1 MNITL
6 PTPPEA
12 QDEYVKELEL
22 ENWTHKREIAKL
34 KSDMAQWIKADDRRR
49 RNSSQTYAELERVKA
64 DKVELQKELFE
75 SHKKQEKLEEQV
87 AVLKRANEINEKQIR
102 DYERDQVDEKRPNLE
117 VTTPAFIPTVPYSGA
132 IYGISMR

>member
-1 MNITL
+1 MSSSN
-6 PTPPEA
+6 
-12 QDEYVKELEL
+12 EYVKELEH

-34 KSDMAQWIKADDRRR
+34 RSDMEKLHKSNERIRR
-49 RNSSQTYAELERVKA
+49 SSGITQDELKRTQA

-102 DYERDQVDEKRPNLE
+102 DYERDQVEEN
-117 VTTPAFIPTVPYSGA
+117 VTHVPYTGT
-132 IYGISMR
+132 IYGIAMR